1 MKQSAVKTLGVAA
14 LGAAFAVT
22 AAGAATAAP
31 AVPDAAQALNGVSRT
46 LPAENVTKSLPGAGE
61 ALGQAQSALPAT
73 QPVAEKAL
81 ADGPADKITGLLGGL
96 TAGKGLPGLN
106 NISLG

>member
-1 MKQSAVKTLGVAA
+1 MRRWARR
-14 LGAAFAVT
+14 
-22 AAGAATAAP
+22 
-31 AVPDAAQALNGVSRT
+31 SRRS
-46 LPAENVTKSLPGAGE
+46 PRR
-61 ALGQAQSALPAT
+61 